1 MPGTP
6 LSNFAMPYEVAAAIE
21 PVDPAAQIAL
31 LERRLARAE
40 AARAAAEHLLEQ
52 KSRVLAAANTELTA
66 RQDKLS
72 TSLERRTRQL
82 LDAQRVAG
90 FGTMLWDIKHQQL
103 ELSPQVQVMIGLEPG
118 SAVKT
123 YRSLVRGL
131 LREDRRRLLD
141 WMHGE
146 LLARLDRDHCTR
158 YDGQPCQGS
167 PGPCEEA
174 LREYRIEVRCPAE
187 KGGEGVRSLRI
198 MAQFQVDSQC
208 RPAMIFVTV
217 QDITRQVRADNEAAA
232 LRARELQRLAD
243 LERLNKELLLAREQ
257 ADLANDAKS
266 RFLAMMSHDIR
277 TPLNGVIGMLSLFDE
292 STLTAGQ
299 RRTLALVR
307 SSGDQLRVLLN
318 DIIDLARAEAGK
330 LALTPGPTNLVDVLT
345 DGADFWRHLADEKS
359 LSLDIVLAPDTPT
372 WVEAD
377 SVRLRQL
384 IDNMLSNA
392 IKYTSEGG
400 VLLKT
405 RVLPSGWLRT
415 EVIDTGIGIPAHR
428 RTELFSEFSQL
439 NLLGSE
445 PGGAGL
451 GLAICQRIIE
461 VMGGRLGLDD
471 AVRGS
476 CFWFEIPV
484 VRIPVPKRV
493 ANPVVRS
500 LRGADGRV
508 PRVLV
513 AEDLATN
520 RIVVEGCL
528 RKLGCEVDVVEDGQ
542 QALDVVGSGTAYDLV
557 LMDMAMPVMDGPEAT
572 RRIRALPGELA
583 RLPIVA
589 LTAFTRPEEL
599 EPMMAAG
606 ANDSVAKP
614 IVIDDLYRAISRVL
628 GMPVDD
634 DVAHWTAGRF
644 ASDGM
649 TNPPPNS

>member
-1 MPGTP
+1 MVPT
-6 LSNFAMPYEVAAAIE
+6 SIAHAIE
-21 PVDPAAQIAL
+21 PADSAEQIAL

-66 RQDKLS
+66 HKDSLS

-90 FGTMLWDIKHQQL
+90 FGTMLWDIRRQQL
-103 ELSPQVQVMIGLEPG
+103 ELSPQVQVMLGLEPG
-118 SAVKT
+118 SAVRS
-123 YRSLVRGL
+123 YRSLVRCL
-131 LREDRRRLLD
+131 LREDRRRMLH
-141 WMHGE
+141 WMHRE
-146 LLARLDRDHCTR
+146 LLAGRQEDHCDR
-158 YDGQPCQGS
+158 CDGRARQAQTGS
-167 PGPCEEA
+167 CDET
-174 LREYRIEVRCPAE
+174 LRDYRIEVRCPNNDSSDESGNDA
-187 KGGEGVRSLRI
+187 RSLCV

-208 RPAMIFVTV
+208 RPVMIFVTV
-217 QDITRQVRADNEAAA
+217 QDITRQVRADNEAAT
-232 LRARELQRLAD
+232 LRARELQRLKD
-243 LERLNKELLLAREQ
+243 LEELNEALLIAREQ

-292 STLTAGQ
+292 STLTAEQ
-299 RRTLALVR
+299 KRTLTLVR

-330 LALTPGPTNLVDVLT
+330 LTLNPGPTNLIDVLT
-345 DGADFWRHLADEKS
+345 DGADFWRHLAIEKS
-359 LSLDIVLAPDTPT
+359 LSLDIVLAPDTPA
-372 WVEAD
+372 WIEAD

-400 VLLKT
+400 VMLKT
-405 RVLPSGWLRT
+405 RLLADGWLRA

-428 RTELFSEFSQL
+428 RTELFTDFSQL

-461 VMGGRLGLDD
+461 VMGGRLGVDD
-471 AVRGS
+471 AGRGS
-476 CFWFEIPV
+476 CFWFEIPYSE
-484 VRIPVPKRV
+484 IPVPKRV

-500 LRGADGRV
+500 FAGPGGRAL
-508 PRVLV
+508 RVLV

-528 RKLGCEVDVVEDGQ
+528 RKLGCKVRVVEDGQ
-542 QALDVVGSGTAYDLV
+542 QALAAIEAGDAFDLV
-557 LMDMAMPVMDGPEAT
+557 LMDMAMPIMDGPEAT
-572 RRIRALPGELA
+572 RRIRALPGPLGN
-583 RLPIVA
+583 LPIIA

-614 IVIDDLYRAISRVL
+614 IVLDALYHAMSKVLAI
-628 GMPVDD
+628 P
-634 DVAHWTAGRF
+634 A
-644 ASDGM
+644 ASGN
-649 TNPPPNS
+649 TL

>member
-6 LSNFAMPYEVAAAIE
+6 LTRYTVPTSIAHSIE
-21 PVDPAAQIAL
+21 PADSAAQIAL

-66 RQDKLS
+66 RKESLS

-90 FGTMLWDIKHQQL
+90 FGTMLWDIPSRQL

-118 SAVKT
+118 SPVRT
-123 YRSLVRGL
+123 YRSLVRCL
-131 LREDRRRLLD
+131 LREDRRRMLE
-141 WMHGE
+141 WMHRD
-146 LLARLDRDHCTR
+146 LLAGLKGERCNRCSESADA
-158 YDGQPCQGS
+158 DGSGR
-167 PGPCEEA
+167 CEEA
-174 LREYRIEVRCPAE
+174 LREYRIEVRCHSAD
-187 KGGEGVRSLRI
+187 GDDGVRSLCV
-198 MAQFQVDSQC
+198 MAQFQVNSQC
-208 RPAMIFVTV
+208 RPVMIFVTV
-217 QDITRQVRADNEAAA
+217 QDITRQVRADNEAAT
-232 LRARELQRLAD
+232 LRAREMQRLQD
-243 LERLNKELLLAREQ
+243 LEKLNEELLVAREQ

-277 TPLNGVIGMLSLFDE
+277 TPLNGVIGMLGLFDE
-292 STLTAGQ
+292 STLTAEQ
-299 RRTLALVR
+299 KRTLMLVR

-330 LALTPGPTNLVDVLT
+330 LALNPGPTNLIDVLT
-345 DGADFWRHLADEKS
+345 DGADFWRHLAIEKS

-400 VLLKT
+400 VMLKT
-405 RVLPSGWLRT
+405 RRLANGWLRT

-428 RTELFSEFSQL
+428 RTELFTDFSQL

-461 VMGGRLGLDD
+461 VMGGKLGVDD
-471 AVRGS
+471 AGRGS
-476 CFWFEIPV
+476 CFWFELPV
-484 VRIPVPKRV
+484 AEIPVPKRV

-500 LRGADGRV
+500 LTGPGDRA
-508 PRVLV
+508 PHVLV

-528 RKLGCEVDVVEDGQ
+528 RKLGCDVTVVEDGQ
-542 QALDVVGSGTAYDLV
+542 QALAAVESGVAFDLV

-572 RRIRALPGELA
+572 RRIRALQGPLA
-583 RLPIVA
+583 DLPIIA

-606 ANDSVAKP
+606 ATDSVAKP
-614 IVIDDLYRAISRVL
+614 IVLDDLYRAMSRVL
-628 GMPVDD
+628 AFPLTS
-634 DVAHWTAGRF
+634 ANGR
-644 ASDGM
+644 
-649 TNPPPNS
+649 

>member
-1 MPGTP
+1 MPGTH
-6 LSNFAMPYEVAAAIE
+6 LTRFAVPRLMAEAIE
-21 PVDPAAQIAL
+21 PTDSASKIAL

-52 KSRVLAAANTELTA
+52 KSRVLAAANSELTA
-66 RQDKLS
+66 RKDSLS

-90 FGTMLWDIKHQQL
+90 FGTMLWDIRSRHL

-118 SAVKT
+118 SAVRT
-123 YRSLVRGL
+123 YRTLVRSL
-131 LREDRRRLLD
+131 LREDRRRMLQ
-141 WMHGE
+141 WMHHE
-146 LLARLDRDHCTR
+146 LLAGLKNDRCDRCGTNADQR
-158 YDGQPCQGS
+158 VDVTCA
-167 PGPCEEA
+167 ET
-174 LREYRIEVRCPAE
+174 LREYRIEVRCL
-187 KGGEGVRSLRI
+187 GGPPGGQDGDNVRSLCV

-243 LERLNKELLLAREQ
+243 LERLNEALLVAREQ
-257 ADLANDAKS
+257 ADLANEAKS

-277 TPLNGVIGMLSLFDE
+277 TPLNGVIGMLDLFDE
-292 STLTAGQ
+292 STLTTEQ
-299 RRTLALVR
+299 KRTLTLVR

-330 LALTPGPTNLVDVLT
+330 LALNPGPTNLIGVLT
-345 DGADFWRHLADEKS
+345 DGADFWRHLANDKN
-359 LSLDIVLAPDTPT
+359 LSLDIVLAPDMPT
-372 WVEAD
+372 WIEAD

-392 IKYTSEGG
+392 IKYTHEGG
-400 VLLKT
+400 VMLKT
-405 RVLPSGWLRT
+405 RVLPQGRLRV
-415 EVIDTGIGIPAHR
+415 EVVDTGIGIPAHR
-428 RTELFSEFSQL
+428 RTELFTDFSQL

-451 GLAICQRIIE
+451 GLAICQRIIA
-461 VMGGRLGLDD
+461 VMDGQLGVDD
-471 AVRGS
+471 AGRGS

-484 VRIPVPKRV
+484 TTIPEPKRV
-493 ANPVVRS
+493 AHPIVLS
-500 LRGADGRV
+500 FAGLDGRV

-528 RKLGCEVDVVEDGQ
+528 RKLGCEVSVVEDGQ
-542 QALDVVGSGTAYDLV
+542 QALIAIESGNVYDLV

-572 RRIRALPGELA
+572 RRIRALPGPHA
-583 RLPIVA
+583 TLPIIA

-599 EPMMAAG
+599 APMMAAG
-606 ANDSVAKP
+606 ANGSVAKP
-614 IVIDDLYRAISRVL
+614 IVIEDLYRVMAGALALPDVGAI
-628 GMPVDD
+628 
-634 DVAHWTAGRF
+634 AH
-644 ASDGM
+644 
-649 TNPPPNS
+649 

>member
-1 MPGTP
+1 MVPRP
-6 LSNFAMPYEVAAAIE
+6 LAADIE
-21 PVDPAAQIAL
+21 PGDSTAKIAL

-52 KSRVLAAANTELTA
+52 KSRVLAKANTELEA
-66 RQDKLS
+66 RKQSLS
-72 TSLERRTRQL
+72 TSLERRNRQL

-90 FGTMLWDIKHQQL
+90 FGTMLWDIRSQQL
-103 ELSPQVQVMIGLEPG
+103 ELSPQAQVMIGLEPG
-118 SAVKT
+118 SAVRT
-123 YRSLVRGL
+123 YRSLVRCL
-131 LREDRRRLLD
+131 LREDRGRMLR
-141 WMHGE
+141 WMHRE
-146 LLARLDRDHCTR
+146 LLVGLQTDRCNRCSERADPDTPATCA
-158 YDGQPCQGS
+158 
-167 PGPCEEA
+167 EA
-174 LREYRIEVRCPAE
+174 CREYRIEVRCPN
-187 KGGEGVRSLRI
+187 GDDGVRSLCV
-198 MAQFQVDSQC
+198 MAQIQIDSHC

-232 LRARELQRLAD
+232 LRSRELQRRKD
-243 LERLNKELLLAREQ
+243 LEQLNKDLLVAREH
-257 ADLANDAKS
+257 ADLANEAKS

-292 STLTAGQ
+292 STLTAEQ
-299 RRTLALVR
+299 KRTLALVR

-330 LALTPGPTNLVDVLT
+330 LTLNPGPTNLIDVLT
-345 DGADFWRHLADEKS
+345 EEADFWRHLAEEKQ
-359 LSLDIVLAPDTPT
+359 LSLDMVLAPDMAT
-372 WVEAD
+372 WIEAD

-392 IKYTSEGG
+392 IKYTCEGG
-400 VLLKT
+400 VMLKS
-405 RVLPSGWLRT
+405 RVMPDQRLRI

-428 RTELFSEFSQL
+428 RAELFSDFSQL

-461 VMGGRLGLDD
+461 VMGGTLGVDD
-471 AVRGS
+471 AGRGN

-500 LRGADGRV
+500 FKGPGGRAL
-508 PRVLV
+508 RVLV
-513 AEDLATN
+513 TEDLATN
-520 RIVVEGCL
+520 RIVVQGCL
-528 RKLGCEVDVVEDGQ
+528 HKLGCEVSVVEDGQ
-542 QALDVVGSGTAYDLV
+542 QALAAVDADDAFDLV

-572 RRIRALPGELA
+572 RRIRALQGPH
-583 RLPIVA
+583 RNLPIIA

-599 EPMMAAG
+599 APMMAAG

-614 IVIDDLYRAISRVL
+614 IVLEELYRVMAKVLAIPAESA
-628 GMPVDD
+628 P
-634 DVAHWTAGRF
+634 A
-644 ASDGM
+644 
-649 TNPPPNS
+649 P

>member
-1 MPGTP
+1 MPGSP
-6 LSNFAMPYEVAAAIE
+6 LSRFAVPQDIAAAIE
-21 PVDPAAQIAL
+21 PVSPEAQIAL

-52 KSRVLAAANTELTA
+52 KSRVLAAANNELTA
-66 RQDKLS
+66 RQDSLS

-90 FGTMLWDIKHQQL
+90 FGTMLWDIKRQQL

-118 SAVKT
+118 SSVKT
-123 YRSLVRGL
+123 YRTLVRRL
-131 LREDRRRLLD
+131 LHEDRRRMLD

-146 LLARLDRDHCTR
+146 LLARLDREHCTR

-174 LREYRIEVRCPAE
+174 MREYRIEVRCPGGDGINE
-187 KGGEGVRSLRI
+187 GEGVRSLCV

-208 RPAMIFVTV
+208 KPAMIFVTV

-232 LRARELQRLAD
+232 LRTRELQRLED
-243 LERLNKELLLAREQ
+243 LERLNEALLVAREQ

-277 TPLNGVIGMLSLFDE
+277 TPLNGVIGMLDLFDE
-292 STLTAGQ
+292 STLTAEQ

-330 LALTPGPTNLVDVLT
+330 LALNPGPTNLVEVLT
-345 DGADFWRHLADEKS
+345 DGTDFWRHLAHEKS
-359 LSLDIVLAPDTPT
+359 LSLDIVLAADTPT

-400 VLLKT
+400 VMVKT
-405 RVLPSGWLRT
+405 RVLPNGWLRT

-428 RTELFSEFSQL
+428 RAELFIEFNQL

-461 VMGGRLGLDD
+461 VMGGRIGVDD
-471 AVRGS
+471 AAHGS

-484 VRIPVPKRV
+484 TRIPVPKRV
-493 ANPVVRS
+493 ANPAVRS
-500 LRGADGRV
+500 FAGSGGRA

-528 RKLGCEVDVVEDGQ
+528 RKLGCEVRVVADGQ
-542 QALDVVGSGTAYDLV
+542 QALDAVVSGEPFDLV

-572 RRIRALPGELA
+572 RRIRALPGA
-583 RLPIVA
+583 MADLPIVA

-614 IVIDDLYRAISRVL
+614 IVIDDLYRAMSRAL
-628 GMPVDD
+628 AIPAANGI
-634 DVAHWTAGRF
+634 AH
-644 ASDGM
+644 
-649 TNPPPNS
+649 

>member
-1 MPGTP
+1 MPGPP
-6 LSNFAMPYEVAAAIE
+6 LTRFTMPRPVAANIE
-21 PVDPAAQIAL
+21 PADSAAQIAL

-66 RQDKLS
+66 RKESLS

-90 FGTMLWDIKHQQL
+90 FGTMLWDIRSQQL
-103 ELSPQVQVMIGLEPG
+103 ELSPQVQVMLGLEPG

-123 YRSLVRGL
+123 YRSLVRCL
-131 LREDRRRLLD
+131 LREDRWLMLH
-141 WMHGE
+141 WMHHE
-146 LLARLDRDHCTR
+146 LLARLKNARCDRCDERADQVRT
-158 YDGQPCQGS
+158 GS
-167 PGPCEEA
+167 CEET
-174 LREYRIEVRCPAE
+174 LREYRIEVRCPNGD
-187 KGGEGVRSLRI
+187 GGDDVRSLCV

-208 RPAMIFVTV
+208 RPMMIFVTV
-217 QDITRQVRADNEAAA
+217 QDITRQVRADNEAAT
-232 LRARELQRLAD
+232 LRARELQRLQD
-243 LERLNKELLLAREQ
+243 LEKLNEELLIAREQ

-292 STLTAGQ
+292 STLTADQ
-299 RRTLALVR
+299 KRTLALVR

-330 LALTPGPTNLVDVLT
+330 LTLNPAPTNLIDVLT
-345 DGADFWRHLADEKS
+345 DGADFWRHLAIEKS
-359 LSLDIVLAPDTPT
+359 LSLDIVLAPDSPI
-372 WVEAD
+372 WIEAD

-400 VLLKT
+400 VMLKT
-405 RVLPSGWLRT
+405 RLLANRWLRA

-428 RTELFSEFSQL
+428 RTELFTDFSQL
-439 NLLGSE
+439 NALGSE

-461 VMGGRLGLDD
+461 VMGGKLGVDD
-471 AVRGS
+471 PGRGS

-484 VRIPVPKRV
+484 AEIPVPKRV

-500 LRGADGRV
+500 FAGSGGRA

-528 RKLGCEVDVVEDGQ
+528 RKLGCEVRVVEDGQ
-542 QALDVVGSGTAYDLV
+542 QALAAVELGEAYDLV
-557 LMDMAMPVMDGPEAT
+557 LMDMAMPVMDGAEAT
-572 RRIRALPGELA
+572 RRIRALQGA
-583 RLPIVA
+583 RAALPIIA

-614 IVIDDLYRAISRVL
+614 IVIEDLYRAMIKAL
-628 GMPVDD
+628 AIPAATGH
-634 DVAHWTAGRF
+634 AH
-644 ASDGM
+644 
-649 TNPPPNS
+649 